1 MTPSL
6 EIGDEFKSILCLAMP
21 QADPVIIGA
30 PKVLKPGEQVFLNC
44 TSDFSLPPSDIN
56 WYIDEELQKV
66 STQQPLP

>member
-1 MTPSL
+1 
-6 EIGDEFKSILCLAMP
+6 MP
-21 QADPVIIGA
+21 QSDPVIIGA

-66 STQQPLP
+66 RIHDFGINLIVIGFMAIQA